1 MEHIIMRIQ
10 AVAFRGFAPFADH
23 EIEFPVVPATEG
35 DCTAPSPRQ
44 LGEVHLLTGQNGTG
58 KTRLLSL
65 ISAACGNPTELLNR
79 LGGAADS
86 ACAFLKMSAADEVGI
101 WGSLEATGL
110 SESGMILY
118 PAGEAGHEEF
128 WMALLASKQG
138 ILYHNAKRES
148 RGVRNNAF
156 DMQSAKASLSLAFR
170 GTSRA
175 MDAQIVAMQP
185 LSFGTE
191 REDLLFDR
199 SAKEDTL
206 LCQSMSNLKF
216 AAAMENLRLRGGDG
230 GRGVAITSRLENA
243 ISSVTGRR
251 FAFEVHPSP
260 ELHIKVFWGKDS
272 MRIAELPDG
281 LRSIIGWLV
290 SCIAKLDAKFPEH
303 PNPLDIPLL
312 LLLDEPESHLHPA
325 WQRKLI
331 PAAQILF
338 PNSQMFIATHSPFV
352 ISSVNH
358 GWIHILR
365 ANADGQVVADK
376 PRPCSPGDT
385 YLDVVSDILGI
396 EEWYDPETEHLLAE
410 FRSIRKDVIE
420 GRNSVDHLRSKAEVI
435 AARSASL
442 SNMMARELR
451 QLDRLMVAEVA
462 EP

>member
-1 MEHIIMRIQ
+1 MEHFIMRIQ
-10 AVAFRGFAPFADH
+10 AVAFRGFAPFADG
-23 EIEFPVVPATEG
+23 EIEFPWSATDESQVRAAES
-35 DCTAPSPRQ
+35 TK
-44 LGEVHLLTGQNGTG
+44 LGMVHLLTGQNGTG

-65 ISAACGNPTELLNR
+65 MAAACGNSKDLMDRIGTASASSAFVR
-79 LGGAADS
+79 L
-86 ACAFLKMSAADEVGI
+86 FTRHEEGI
-101 WGSLEATGL
+101 WGP
-110 SESGMILY
+110 M
-118 PAGEAGHEEF
+118 
-128 WMALLASKQG
+128 
-138 ILYHNAKRES
+138 NAD
-148 RGVRNNAF
+148 GVRSAHLTVPNHPARTNF
-156 DMQSAKASLSLAFR
+156 WIELVRSRKCLQQQSGQLHPNSLSWVTNEDAMALAFR
-170 GTSRA
+170 GTVRA
-175 MDAQIVAMQP
+175 MDAKIVAMSP
-185 LSFGTE
+185 LQLGKVA
-191 REDLLFDR
+191 DHLAFDR
-199 SAKEDTL
+199 PASEDTL
-206 LCQSMSNLKF
+206 VCQSMANLKL
-216 AAAMENLRLRGGDG
+216 AAAMEQLRPGPDNT
-230 GRGVAITSRLENA
+230 GRATIITKRLETA
-243 ISSVTGRR
+243 VSDVTGRR
-251 FAFEVHPSP
+251 FAFDVCPSP
-260 ELHIKVFWGKDS
+260 EVHLKVFWGNVT
-272 MRIAELPDG
+272 MRIGELPDG

-303 PNPLDIPLL
+303 PSPLDIPLI

-358 GWIHILR
+358 GWIHVLR
-365 ANADGQVVADK
+365 ANADGLVVADK

-396 EEWYDPETEHLLAE
+396 EEWYDPETEKLLAE

-435 AARSASL
+435 AARSESL